1 MDQETLLEEI
11 ELFLVKHRM
20 STTTFGVHA
29 VNSGNLLY
37 EVRLGRKMKPE
48 TMQRIK
54 AWMESYQSE
63 QDDCTAETLK
73 KIRDT
78 GYVMVQFGGGS
89 YSINLPSGV
98 PISKLIFERLISEG
112 SIRPGGD
119 SMFGTISQ
127 TYVPVDG

>member
-1 MDQETLLEEI
+1 
-11 ELFLVKHRM
+11 
-20 STTTFGVHA
+20 
-29 VNSGNLLY
+29 
-37 EVRLGRKMKPE
+37 
-48 TMQRIK
+48 
-54 AWMESYQSE
+54 MESYQSE